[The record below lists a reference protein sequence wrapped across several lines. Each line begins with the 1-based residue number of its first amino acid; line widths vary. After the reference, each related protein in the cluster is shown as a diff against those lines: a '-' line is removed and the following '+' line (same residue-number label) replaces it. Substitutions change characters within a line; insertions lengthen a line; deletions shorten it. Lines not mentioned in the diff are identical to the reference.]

1 MSCAI
6 DLSMFAP
13 VATSLHLSELI
24 TALQKSAGGRWIDE
38 KKLGGIDKKKANFME
53 GVAERCL
60 RVSHECH
67 MRSSDLEGL
76 KEDWRGD

>member
-38 KKLGGIDKKKANFME
+38 KKLKLGGLIRKKLTLWKELLKGA
-53 GVAERCL
+53 C
-60 RVSHECH
+60 ECH
-67 MRSSDLEGL
+67 MSVI
-76 KEDWRGD
+76 